1 MKRLTLEETT
11 SILHSN
17 GIKCNVN
24 QVNKWI
30 NTGKIKAGEQGIT
43 KEQVE
48 DFLHRYQWEGTAY
61 EPGIDDQTRI
71 ARLLEEVKD
80 LRLENKRLK
89 LENEQ
94 LKFDSEVIPF

>member
-24 QVNKWI
+24 EVNKWI
-30 NTGKIKAGEQGIT
+30 IRGKIKAGEQGIT

-71 ARLLEEVKD
+71 ARLLEEVQD

-89 LENEQ
+89 HENEQ
-94 LKFDSEVIPF
+94 LKSDSEALPF